1 MICVVLS
8 CKRIKDWVTK
18 TAFLAKENLAILL
31 FTKENKNW
39 TKDKIV
45 LQHLHECSIK
55 TSIQVGNQNLTPT
68 KVTKSIF
75 HGYVWFI
82 LDG

>member
-1 MICVVLS
+1 VCGILPWSVLY
-8 CKRIKDWVTK
+8 CHVNTTE
-18 TAFLAKENLAILL
+18 TAFLAKENLKILL

-45 LQHLHECSIK
+45 WQYLHECSIK
-55 TSIQVGNQNLTPT
+55 TSIQVGDENLIYPLCD
-68 KVTKSIF
+68 
-75 HGYVWFI
+75 VWFI